1 MLEIIQEFI
10 VIFIEISTLLL
21 LWSNLAFKE
30 KSNIKINIFIT
41 FIGTS
46 ITVFSSSID
55 IAYITILAYISTIY
69 LVSYFYKI
77 SLIKAIFNFVVV
89 AIFFGILQI
98 ITIKILTVMGIQY
111 ENSSLFNFTV
121 SIILVLFVVLMCK
134 YDLNSKIINI
144 VKLNSNILFCFIIN
158 LGTYI
163 IIIKLIWEYSKN
175 LILNNLTV
183 FSLISISVFIINM
196 FLYWYI
202 VRITE
207 ENKILEVQKQYEPI
221 LEDMIEEIR
230 RKQHDFKN
238 YLNAINGIIEVVDE
252 EKLKSELKKYINNL
266 NLSNKKLEDIIHIDN
281 IAIRATVYSKLC
293 EAERLNI
300 KFIFN
305 INNISVQNIL
315 NDYEITD
322 ILNNLINNAFEAV
335 LNQDDKVVI
344 LNILDEENTTII
356 EVKNSGITI
365 KPQDLGRIFKRGFS
379 TKGENRGYGLYNIK
393 KIVERSGGKIQLPVD
408 DNYTTFKILFKQ
420 TFRGSRFSNKQKAI

>member
-207 ENKILEVQKQYEPI
+207 ENKLLEVQKQYEPI